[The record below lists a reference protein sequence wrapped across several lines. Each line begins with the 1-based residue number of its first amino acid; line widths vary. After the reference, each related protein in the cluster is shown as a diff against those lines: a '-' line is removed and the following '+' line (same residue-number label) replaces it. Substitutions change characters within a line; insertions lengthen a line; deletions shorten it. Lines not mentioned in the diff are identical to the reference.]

1 MRLRSILPLI
11 VVGTLAAS
19 TPAPA
24 QQNEITGVPT
34 ETQRRLAQG
43 DPDIPWFDL
52 IGLVGLVGLLGL
64 RRQHPEDS
72 YHPSPIE

>member
-1 MRLRSILPLI
+1 MRLRSILPL
-11 VVGTLAAS
+11 VLLGALAAS
-19 TPAPA
+19 APAPA
-24 QQNEITGVPT
+24 QNETSGIPT

-43 DPDIPWFDL
+43 EPDIPWFDL

-64 RRQHPEDS
+64 RKSHPEDS